1 MSSEFARALLAWY
14 AHHKRALPWRDVPDP
29 YRIWVSE
36 IMLQQTQ
43 VETVIPYYQRWLA
56 RFPSLKA
63 LAKAPLQDVLA
74 AWEGLGYYSRARNL
88 HRAAQRVAAE
98 HGGALPNTLPELL
111 ALPGIGRYTAGAIAS
126 IAFGVDTPVLDGNVK
141 RVLAR
146 VFDFRADVKSPA
158 GVNQLWRLAESL
170 VPPGEAGDYNQ
181 ALMDLGATVC
191 TPRAPACDICPVRA
205 LCVARRLGVQLQ
217 RPVLPARRTRPERV
231 YAAGI
236 VRKASR
242 VLLTQRPADELL
254 GGLWAFPALE
264 AGPQDN
270 LEAGLSRALLEIW
283 GLEASVGAR
292 RQILHHGFTHF
303 KLTLHVFDCQ
313 WRAGR
318 LKRGANPRRW
328 VRLSELE
335 SYPMGKMDRQIALDL
350 LRPRLAL

>member
-1 MSSEFARALLAWY
+1 MSAEFARALLAWY
-14 AHHKRALPWRDVPDP
+14 ARHKRALPWRDAPDP

-63 LAKAPLQDVLA
+63 LAEAPLQAVLA

-88 HRAAQRVAAE
+88 HRAAQRIAAE
-98 HGGALPNTLPELL
+98 RGGALPNTLPELL
-111 ALPGIGRYTAGAIAS
+111 GLPGIGRYTAGAIAS

-158 GVNQLWRLAESL
+158 GVKQLWQLAESL
-170 VPPGEAGDYNQ
+170 VPPGKAGDYNQ

-191 TPRAPACDICPVRA
+191 TPRAPACEVCPVRA
-205 LCVARRLGVQLQ
+205 LCAARRLGVQLQ
-217 RPVLPARRTRPERV
+217 RPVLPARRARPERV
-231 YAAGI
+231 YAAGV
-236 VRKASR
+236 VRKTSR
-242 VLLTQRPADELL
+242 VLLVQRAADELL
-254 GGLWAFPALE
+254 GGLWAFPAVE
-264 AGPQDN
+264 VGPQDN
-270 LEAGLSRALLEIW
+270 LEAGLSRALLQSW
-283 GLEASVGAR
+283 GLKASVGAR
-292 RQILHHGFTHF
+292 TQILHHGFTHF

-318 LKRGANPRRW
+318 LKRGANARRW

-335 SYPMGKMDRQIALDL
+335 SYPMGKTDRQIALDL
-350 LRPRLAL
+350 SRPRLAL